1 MIMPE
6 NHLGFL
12 LNCLFALLRNKS
24 YLNMFNILV
33 TLAANEVPLLMRG
46 GWLTKR
52 LTLIVYR
59 LLDLKVTD
67 LIIGNAGLLL
77 F

>member
-12 LNCLFALLRNKS
+12 LNCLLALLRNEC